1 MNEKKKK
8 AMPSNEA
15 AMAMYPSSPAN
26 LAGITQPRVSE
37 KRRSE
42 EARKSYLMPSSGKK
56 KLPSM
61 QVSCAFVSC
70 VKSMTLHSPY
80 DAALHM

>member
-37 KRRSE
+37 KRR
-42 EARKSYLMPSSGKK
+42 
-56 KLPSM
+56 
-61 QVSCAFVSC
+61 F
-70 VKSMTLHSPY
+70 
-80 DAALHM
+80 